1 LPGPWIHLISRESF
15 VKKLFHEFL
24 TLLKPYRL
32 GFKNYLKDPGPGGR
46 VKIISLTVFIIA
58 LWGALF
64 LLSIRMIRSF
74 YSVEGFGDILAQK
87 TFGLLWLS
95 GVALLIFSSFI
106 TSLSSFFLS
115 RDLSLLMGAP
125 VDRESVF
132 WARSTQSVL
141 SSAWM
146 PTAFL
151 FPVFLAF
158 GYTFKAGILYYLLLI
173 PTAIP
178 VMLIACFVSQTV
190 VILLVNIL
198 PARRTRDV
206 LSLLGLFGF
215 VILYMIFRLLRPEQ
229 LVNPDSFRTV
239 AGYLASLQT
248 PSSPMLPTTLA
259 NDLLWPLLGGV
270 KGDFSLIHLTLIWV
284 MAIVS
289 ALVSSY
295 AAHFLYWQ
303 GYNKSQE
310 GAGRQK
316 AGGLLNLLAS
326 VFKLIRRSE
335 YRALAVK
342 DFKIFFRDHTQWSQL
357 FLLWALMIIYLY
369 NFSVLNL
376 KRYPLHAFFLE
387 NTIAFLNVGLVGLVT
402 ATLSLRFAFPSISA
416 EGYSYWIIRSSP
428 LSVKDFMREK
438 FLFWTVPI
446 LFVALVLTFLT
457 NRFLD
462 AAPVMAA
469 TAFILTLLLTP
480 GLSSLGVGLGSKFPR
495 FETENLA
502 QVPTGYGG
510 LIFMVASSISLLFII
525 GLSSWPVVRYLRI
538 RRGMSIWGL
547 KEGILIPILSIL
559 VLVLAY
565 LLITRPM
572 RIGREALE
580 VYDEDDRGDAPLD
593 PDDLG
598 DELRLKKL
606 RR

>member
-1 LPGPWIHLISRESF
+1 MR
-15 VKKLFHEFL
+15 EFL

-32 GFKNYLKDPGPGGR
+32 GLKNYLRDPGPGGK
-46 VKIISLTVFIIA
+46 VKLMSLSAFTLS
-58 LWGALF
+58 LWVALF
-64 LLSIRMIRSF
+64 LLSVRMIRSF
-74 YSVEGFGDILAQK
+74 YQVEGFGDILAQK
-87 TFGLLWLS
+87 TFGLLWLT

-106 TSLSSFFLS
+106 TSLSSFYLS

-132 WARSTQSVL
+132 WARSAQSVL
-141 SSAWM
+141 ASAWM

-151 FPVFLAF
+151 LPVFLAY
-158 GYTFKAGILYYLLLI
+158 GYAFSAPLHYYALLPL
-173 PTAIP
+173 TAVP

-190 VILLVNIL
+190 VILLVNVL

-206 LSLLGLFGF
+206 LSLLGLFSF
-215 VILYMIFRLLRPEQ
+215 VALYLVFRLLRPEQ
-229 LVNPDSFRTV
+229 LVNPDNFRTV

-248 PSSPMLPTTLA
+248 PTSPMLPTTWA
-259 NDLLWPLLGGV
+259 ADLLWPLLGGQ
-270 KGDFSLIHLTLIWV
+270 GSQFSMVYLGLIWV
-284 MAIVS
+284 MALVS
-289 ALVSSY
+289 AMLSSY

-310 GAGRQK
+310 GAGRQR
-316 AGGLLNLLAS
+316 AGGLLNIAAS
-326 VFKLIRRSE
+326 AFRLIRRPE
-335 YRALAVK
+335 YRAIAVK

-357 FLLWALMIIYLY
+357 FLLGALMIIYLY

-402 ATLSLRFAFPSISA
+402 ATLSLRFAFTSISA

-428 LSVKDFMREK
+428 LSVRDFMREK
-438 FLFWTVPI
+438 LAFWLTPI
-446 LFVALVLTFLT
+446 MLVALFLTFLT

-469 TAFILTLLLTP
+469 TAFGLTLLLTP
-480 GLSSLGVGLGSKFPR
+480 GLCCLGVGLGSRFPR

-510 LIFMVASSISLLFII
+510 LIHMVSSSLSLLLII

-538 RRGMSIWGL
+538 RRGMAVWGL
-547 KEGILIPILSIL
+547 KDGILIPLFSLL
-559 VLVLAY
+559 VLVLAW
-565 LLITRPM
+565 LLVTRPM
-572 RIGREALE
+572 RLGREALE
-580 VYDEDDRGDAPLD
+580 VYDEGNAGKEQGGPALGSLDGDRGPV
-593 PDDLG
+593 PG
-598 DELRLKKL
+598 GG
-606 RR
+606 

>member
-1 LPGPWIHLISRESF
+1 M
-15 VKKLFHEFL
+15 KEFL
-24 TLLKPYRL
+24 TLLMPYRL
-32 GFKNYLKDPGPGGR
+32 GFMNYLKDPGPGGR
-46 VKIISLTVFIIA
+46 VKIISLTLFTVA
-58 LWGALF
+58 LWVALF
-64 LLSIRMIRSF
+64 LLSVRMIRSF

-87 TFGLLWLS
+87 TFALLWLS
-95 GVALLIFSSFI
+95 GVALLVFSSFI
-106 TSLSSFFLS
+106 TSLSSFYLA

-132 WARSTQSVL
+132 WARSTQSIL
-141 SSAWM
+141 ASAWM

-158 GYTFKAGILYYLLLI
+158 GYSFGAGFLYYLLLI
-173 PTAIP
+173 PTAVP

-190 VILLVNIL
+190 VILLVNVL

-248 PSSPMLPTTLA
+248 PSSPMLPTTWA
-259 NDLLWPLLGGV
+259 TDLLWPLLGGV
-270 KGDFSLIHLTLIWV
+270 KGDFSLIYLALIWV

-310 GAGRQK
+310 GAGRQR
-316 AGGLLNLLAS
+316 AGGLLNLVSGA
-326 VFKLIRRSE
+326 FRLIKRPE
-335 YRALAVK
+335 YRALAIK

-357 FLLWALMIIYLY
+357 FLLGALMIIYLY

-428 LSVKDFMREK
+428 LSVKDFILEK
-438 FLFWTVPI
+438 FCFWTVPI

-462 AAPVMAA
+462 ATPVMAA

-480 GLSSLGVGLGSKFPR
+480 GLTALGVGLGSRFPR

-510 LIFMVASSISLLFII
+510 LIFMVSSSISLILII

-547 KEGILIPILSIL
+547 KEGILIPLLSLL
-559 VLVLAY
+559 VLVLCF

-572 RIGREALE
+572 RMGRESLE
-580 VYDEDDRGDAPLD
+580 VYDEDKALEAESYEEDHS
-593 PDDLG
+593 DLK
-598 DELRLKKL
+598 LKKSGS
-606 RR
+606 R